1 MTWGYFDQTKGRNVL
16 GAICV
21 KIWLLLIRGLDLG
34 AEIRGL
40 IKSGCCILYVGWR
53 NEWIGGGIDRYGCVH
68 NDSQEARVMLGTK
81 LHYVVPLEKDYIHS
95 QSEACI
101 KGHGH
106 SIR

>member
-1 MTWGYFDQTKGRNVL
+1 M
-16 GAICV
+16 
-21 KIWLLLIRGLDLG
+21 
-34 AEIRGL
+34 
-40 IKSGCCILYVGWR
+40 LYVGRR

-68 NDSQEARVMLGTK
+68 NDSQEAKVMLGTK
-81 LHYVVPLEKDYIHS
+81 LRRP

>member
-1 MTWGYFDQTKGRNVL
+1 M
-16 GAICV
+16 
-21 KIWLLLIRGLDLG
+21 
-34 AEIRGL
+34 
-40 IKSGCCILYVGWR
+40 LYVRRR

-68 NDSQEARVMLGTK
+68 NDSQEAKVMLGTK
-81 LHYVVPLEKDYIHS
+81 LQWKKTIYNIHS